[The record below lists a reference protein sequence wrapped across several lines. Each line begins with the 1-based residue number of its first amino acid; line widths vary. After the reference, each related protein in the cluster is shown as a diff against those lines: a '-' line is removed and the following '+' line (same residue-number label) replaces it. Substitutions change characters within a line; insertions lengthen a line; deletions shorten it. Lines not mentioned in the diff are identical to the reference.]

1 MQRTNYYFMLISW
14 SLHLCSVRQVQT
26 LALLCIYP
34 SLVPGLFLVY
44 YVYLHG
50 GKAACWNHWLGPKPP
65 FVQLIHTVEHMPNC
79 C

>member
-34 SLVPGLFLVY
+34 SLVPGSIPGVLCVFAWG
-44 YVYLHG
+44 HG
-50 GKAACWNHWLGPKPP
+50 ACWNHWLGPKPL

>member
-34 SLVPGLFLVY
+34 SLVPGSIPGVLCVFAWGQGSL
-44 YVYLHG
+44 LESLAG
-50 GKAACWNHWLGPKPP
+50 AKATFRSINPHCRAHA
-65 FVQLIHTVEHMPNC
+65 
-79 C
+79 